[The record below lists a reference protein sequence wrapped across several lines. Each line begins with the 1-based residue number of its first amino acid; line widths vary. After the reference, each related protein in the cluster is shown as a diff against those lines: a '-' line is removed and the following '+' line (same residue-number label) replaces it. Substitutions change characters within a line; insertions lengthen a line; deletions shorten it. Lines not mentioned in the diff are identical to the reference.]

1 MVQDRPSEA
10 PFVEEALTMHDVP
23 FQLIAFHDG
32 NQALDYLEL
41 IRMTGL
47 ETCPDVLLL
56 DLNIKTADSN
66 AVLSAFRRASGE
78 RASLIVTSSTENC
91 SAVNATRWFR
101 QPFGF
106 LEYMEIGRLAK
117 DLHASMLAQV

>member
-1 MVQDRPSEA
+1 MVQDHPTEA

-23 FQLIAFHDG
+23 FQLIAFQDG
-32 NQALDYLEL
+32 AQALDYLEL
-41 IRMTGL
+41 LRITGM

-56 DLNIKTADSN
+56 DLNLMSVDSREILESFRKTAGN
-66 AVLSAFRRASGE
+66 E
-78 RASLIVTSSTENC
+78 RATLIVTSSTENC
-91 SAVNATRWFR
+91 STAEATRWFR

-117 DLHASMLAQV
+117 DLYASMTP